1 MTTWRKPFAR
11 RRSRWV
17 RDRSLALTAAAL
29 LEFWSLPRISKDCAS
44 FSDGVDMRVV
54 FRLAYCVV
62 FALAHYVVHVL
73 AYYVEL
79 KLAFSADDRRAS
91 TALLYQSAEK
101 TAQIA
106 GRQRLPRSE
115 VAVSIL
121 RRCAPGSPFPHS
133 FVSSTPSCAQ
143 LRHVGAAKTSPSPMS
158 LRPFAPRTTTGC
170 RPPETDFLDTAA
182 ECFRADLI
190 EGERFLFLLP
200 QSPWVG
206 VGGRSQGRSPCE
218 NQRL

>member
-1 MTTWRKPFAR
+1 MIVARQQLCCTKPLKKPRK
-11 RRSRWV
+11 SQ
-17 RDRSLALTAAAL
+17 
-29 LEFWSLPRISKDCAS
+29 
-44 FSDGVDMRVV
+44 GVND
-54 FRLAYCVV
+54 
-62 FALAHYVVHVL
+62 
-73 AYYVEL
+73 
-79 KLAFSADDRRAS
+79 S
-91 TALLYQSAEK
+91 
-101 TAQIA
+101 
-106 GRQRLPRSE
+106 PRSE
-115 VAVSIL
+115 VAASIL

-206 VGGRSQGRSPCE
+206 VGGRSQGRSPCD
-218 NQRL
+218 NQRLSRRCDAKPAITDKVD